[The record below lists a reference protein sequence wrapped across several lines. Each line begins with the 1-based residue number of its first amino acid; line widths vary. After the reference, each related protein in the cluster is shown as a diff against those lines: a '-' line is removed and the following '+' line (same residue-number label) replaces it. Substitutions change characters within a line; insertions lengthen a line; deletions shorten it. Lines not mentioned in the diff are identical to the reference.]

1 MTDKGLETHVLGTT
15 RFLDDLDKPHNQV
28 GGFVFPSPV
37 AHGIIR
43 EIDFTEAL
51 QCPGVHAILSAK
63 DIPGVNSMGP
73 AAEDEPVLATSK
85 VEYAGQAV
93 LLVAADNRACA
104 KKAMEKVKIRI
115 EALPP
120 VLDPEVAF
128 KNRDFLFNPLHI
140 ERGEIN
146 SGFDLADHLLEGK
159 LEIGGQE
166 HFYLETQGSLATP
179 LPDGSLH
186 IASGTQDPTANQ
198 HAVAKAL
205 NIEASKVEVTVHVIG
220 GGFGGKETQST
231 WCAVWS
237 ALLATACQRPV
248 RMVLDRRE
256 DMVFTGKRHPAV
268 AYYKVGYTGEGVLT
282 AYSSRFLFD
291 CGYCSD
297 LSYAILERCMLHLD
311 NAYYLPA
318 IQSDIYPCK
327 TNKASN
333 TALRG
338 FGAPQA
344 IAVIEHIME
353 EVAAALDLDPALV
366 RQRNFYAPGSRNV
379 TPYGQ
384 VVKDNVLKAVW
395 QQLLTSADYEKRK
408 AAAADFNK
416 RNKFTKRGLALVPVK
431 FGISYTTTFLNQ
443 GAALVNLYKDGSLTV
458 HQGGVE
464 MGQGLYDKMKTVAG
478 REFGLK
484 KEAIRIYPVNTMIIP
499 NTSATAASTGSD
511 LNGHAIKRALDRLKK
526 RLNGFISTTYNI
538 PLSSIVWEDSLIYDK
553 NKPDIKHPLKDLVQ
567 KAHAAQISLS
577 EQAFYKTPGI
587 YFDKTTATGKPFYY
601 FVTGMAL
608 TEVEA
613 NMLTG
618 DYRLLRTDILH
629 DVGDSLDWAIDKGQI
644 AGAFVQGMGWV
655 TLEELIHDNRG
666 NLLTSGPDTYKIP
679 GIADIPEDFRI
690 HPFPGNPFKGGI
702 LGSRAIGEPPL
713 MYGLSV
719 WLAIKNA
726 LSAYAGRAVI
736 LHIPAT
742 KERIVMYASAYGKM
756 V

>member
-1 MTDKGLETHVLGTT
+1 MTDKGLETHVRGTT
-15 RFLDDLDKPHNQV
+15 LFLDDLDKPHNLLC
-28 GGFVFPSPV
+28 GFVFPSPV
-37 AHGIIR
+37 AHGIIH
-43 EIDFTEAL
+43 EIDITEAL

-73 AAEDEPVLATSK
+73 VAEDEPVLAAGK

-120 VLDPEVAF
+120 VLDPQVAF
-128 KNRDFLFNPLHI
+128 ESRDFLFNPLHM
-140 ERGEIN
+140 ERGDTG
-146 SGFDLADHLLEGK
+146 SGFASADHTVEGK
-159 LEIGGQE
+159 LEVGGQE
-166 HFYLETQGSLATP
+166 HFYLETQGSLALP
-179 LPDGSLH
+179 LPDGSLR
-186 IASGTQDPTANQ
+186 ITSGTQDPTANQ
-198 HAVAKAL
+198 LAVAKVL
-205 NIEASKVEVTVHVIG
+205 HREASKIEVMVHVIG

-237 ALLATACQRPV
+237 ALLATACNRPV

-268 AYYKVGYTGEGVLT
+268 VYYKAGYTNEGLLT

-311 NAYYLPA
+311 NAYYIPA

-353 EVAAALDLDPALV
+353 EVAAALELDPALV
-366 RQRNFYAPGSRNV
+366 RQRNFYAKKGRNV

-384 VVKDNVLKAVW
+384 VVKENVLEAILN
-395 QQLLTSADYEKRK
+395 QLLTSSDYEKRK
-408 AAAADFNK
+408 QAAADFN
-416 RNKFTKRGLALVPVK
+416 RINKFTKRGLALVPVK

-443 GAALVNLYKDGSLTV
+443 GAALVNLYKDGSMTI

-464 MGQGLYDKMKTVAG
+464 MGQGLYDKMKTVAS

-484 KEAIRIYPVNTMIIP
+484 KEAIRIYPVNTMVIP

-511 LNGHAIKRALDRLKK
+511 LNGHAIKKAIDRLKK
-526 RLNGFISTTYNI
+526 RLNDFIVTTYNI
-538 PLSSIVWEDSLIYDK
+538 PLRSIVWENSLVYDK
-553 NKPDIKHPLKDLVQ
+553 NKPDIKYPLHDLVQ
-567 KAHAAQISLS
+567 KAHRAQISLS

-587 YFDKTTATGKPFYY
+587 FFDKATCKGKPFYY
-601 FVTGMAL
+601 YVTGMAL
-608 TEVEA
+608 TEVEV

-618 DYRLLRTDILH
+618 AFRIVRTDILH

-655 TLEELIHDNRG
+655 TLEELIHNNRG
-666 NLLTSGPDTYKIP
+666 ILLTSGPDTYKIP

-713 MYGLSV
+713 IYGLSV

-726 LSAYAGRAVI
+726 LSAYAGRPVI
-736 LHIPAT
+736 LDIPAT
-742 KERIVMYASAYGKM
+742 KERIVMCASAYGKL